1 MINISYEYYRDVYG
15 GTAIDEANF
24 NMVMNRTI
32 SVVNSYLIVDL
43 FELDE
48 SKYNE
53 ADITRLKTAICAAAE
68 CTSSYLVPGS
78 NESRMMLA
86 SESVAGMWSRTYSR
100 ADTDNSE
107 DAMRKSTYAVIED
120 FLQGSQF
127 IRIGYYI
134 SG

>member
-24 NMVMNRTI
+24 NMTMNRTI
-32 SVVNSYLIVDL
+32 SIVNSYLLVDL
-43 FELDE
+43 FKLDE
-48 SKYNE
+48 SEYTE

-78 NESRMMLA
+78 NESRTILA
-86 SESVAGMWSRTYSR
+86 SESVAGMWSRTYR

>member
-1 MINISYEYYRDVYG
+1 MIIISYEYYRDVYG

-24 NMVMNRTI
+24 NMIMNRTI

-48 SKYNE
+48 SEYTE
-53 ADITRLKTAICAAAE
+53 AEITRLKTAICAAAE

-78 NESRMMLA
+78 NESRKVLA
-86 SESVAGMWSRTYSR
+86 SESVAGMWSRTYKD
-100 ADTDNSE
+100 DTDNSE

-120 FLQGSQF
+120 FLQGSKF
-127 IRIGYYI
+127 ICIGYYI

>member
-1 MINISYEYYRDVYG
+1 MIIISYEYYRDVYG

-48 SKYNE
+48 SEYTE
-53 ADITRLKTAICAAAE
+53 AEITRLKTAICAAAE

-78 NESRMMLA
+78 NESRTILA
-86 SESVAGMWSRTYSR
+86 SESVAGMWSRTYKT
-100 ADTDNSE
+100 DTDNSE

>member
-48 SKYNE
+48 SEYTE

-86 SESVAGMWSRTYSR
+86 SESVAGMWSRTYR

>member
-1 MINISYEYYRDVYG
+1 MIIISYEYYRDVYG

-48 SKYNE
+48 SEYTE

-78 NESRMMLA
+78 NESRTILA
-86 SESVAGMWSRTYSR
+86 SESVAGMWSRTYKT
-100 ADTDNSE
+100 DTDNSE
-107 DAMRKSTYAVIED
+107 DAMRKSTYAVVED
-120 FLQGSQF
+120 FLQGSKF

>member
-15 GTAIDEANF
+15 GTAIDESSF

-32 SVVNSYLIVDL
+32 SIVNSYLLVDL

-48 SKYNE
+48 SEYTE

-86 SESVAGMWSRTYSR
+86 SESVAGMWSRTYR

>member
-48 SKYNE
+48 SEYTE
-53 ADITRLKTAICAAAE
+53 AEITRLKTAICAAAE

-78 NESRMMLA
+78 NESRTILA
-86 SESVAGMWSRTYSR
+86 SESVAGMWSRTYKT
-100 ADTDNSE
+100 DTDNSE

-120 FLQGSQF
+120 FLQGSKF

>member
-1 MINISYEYYRDVYG
+1 MIIISYEYYRDVYG

-48 SKYNE
+48 SEYTE

-78 NESRMMLA
+78 NESRTILA
-86 SESVAGMWSRTYSR
+86 SESVAGMWSRTYKT
-100 ADTDNSE
+100 DTDNSE
-107 DAMRKSTYAVIED
+107 DAMRKSTYAVVED

>member
-1 MINISYEYYRDVYG
+1 MIIISYEYYRDVYG

-48 SKYNE
+48 SEYTE

-78 NESRMMLA
+78 NESRTILA
-86 SESVAGMWSRTYSR
+86 SESVAGMWSRTYKT
-100 ADTDNSE
+100 DTDNSE

-120 FLQGSQF
+120 FLQGSKF

>member
-1 MINISYEYYRDVYG
+1 MINISYGYYRDVYG

-48 SKYNE
+48 SEYTE

-78 NESRMMLA
+78 NESRAILA
-86 SESVAGMWSRTYSR
+86 SESVAGMWSRTYR

-107 DAMRKSTYAVIED
+107 DAMQKSTYAVIED
-120 FLQGSQF
+120 FLQGTRF
-127 IRIGYYI
+127 IQTGYYI

>member
-32 SVVNSYLIVDL
+32 SVINSYLIVDL

-48 SKYNE
+48 SEYTE
-53 ADITRLKTAICAAAE
+53 AEITRLKTAICAAAE

-78 NESRMMLA
+78 NESRKVLA
-86 SESVAGMWSRTYSR
+86 GESVAGMWSRTYKT
-100 ADTDNSE
+100 DTDNSE

>member
-1 MINISYEYYRDVYG
+1 MIIISYEYYRDVYG

-48 SKYNE
+48 SEYTE
-53 ADITRLKTAICAAAE
+53 AEITRLKTAICAAAE

-78 NESRMMLA
+78 NESRKTLA
-86 SESVAGMWSRTYSR
+86 GESVAGMWSRTYR
-100 ADTDNSE
+100 ADADNSE

-120 FLQGSQF
+120 FLQGSKF

>member
-1 MINISYEYYRDVYG
+1 MIIISYEYYRNVYG

-48 SKYNE
+48 SEYTE
-53 ADITRLKTAICAAAE
+53 AEITRLKTAICAAAE

-78 NESRMMLA
+78 NESRTILA
-86 SESVAGMWSRTYSR
+86 SESVAGMWSRTYKT
-100 ADTDNSE
+100 DTDNSE

>member
-48 SKYNE
+48 SEYTE

-78 NESRMMLA
+78 NESRKALA
-86 SESVAGMWSRTYSR
+86 GESVAGMWSRTYR

-120 FLQGSQF
+120 FLQGSKF

>member
-15 GTAIDEANF
+15 GTAIDEADF

-48 SKYNE
+48 SEYTE

-86 SESVAGMWSRTYSR
+86 SESVAGMWSRTYR

>member
-1 MINISYEYYRDVYG
+1 MIIISYEYYRDVYG

-48 SKYNE
+48 SEYTE

-78 NESRMMLA
+78 NESRKTLA
-86 SESVAGMWSRTYSR
+86 GESVAGMWSRTYR

>member
-48 SKYNE
+48 SEYTE

-68 CTSSYLVPGS
+68 CTSSSIVPGS
-78 NESRMMLA
+78 NESRAILA
-86 SESVAGMWSRTYSR
+86 SESVAGMWSRTYR

>member
-15 GTAIDEANF
+15 GTAIDKADF

-48 SKYNE
+48 SEYTE

-86 SESVAGMWSRTYSR
+86 SESVAGMWSRTYR

>member
-15 GTAIDEANF
+15 GTAIDESSF

-48 SKYNE
+48 SEYTE

-86 SESVAGMWSRTYSR
+86 SESVAGMWSRTYR

>member
-48 SKYNE
+48 SEYTE
-53 ADITRLKTAICAAAE
+53 AEITRLKTAICAAAE

-78 NESRMMLA
+78 NESRKVLA
-86 SESVAGMWSRTYSR
+86 GESVAGMWSRTYKT
-100 ADTDNSE
+100 DTDNSE

>member
-1 MINISYEYYRDVYG
+1 MIIISYEYYRDVYG

-48 SKYNE
+48 SEYTE

-78 NESRMMLA
+78 NESRKTLA
-86 SESVAGMWSRTYSR
+86 GESVAGMWSRTYR
-100 ADTDNSE
+100 ADTDNAE
-107 DAMRKSTYAVIED
+107 DAMRKSTYAVVED

>member
-1 MINISYEYYRDVYG
+1 
-15 GTAIDEANF
+15 
-24 NMVMNRTI
+24 MVMNRTI

-48 SKYNE
+48 SEYTE

-78 NESRMMLA
+78 NESRKTLA
-86 SESVAGMWSRTYSR
+86 GESVAGMWSRTYR

-120 FLQGSQF
+120 FLQGSKF
-127 IRIGYYI
+127 IPIGYYL